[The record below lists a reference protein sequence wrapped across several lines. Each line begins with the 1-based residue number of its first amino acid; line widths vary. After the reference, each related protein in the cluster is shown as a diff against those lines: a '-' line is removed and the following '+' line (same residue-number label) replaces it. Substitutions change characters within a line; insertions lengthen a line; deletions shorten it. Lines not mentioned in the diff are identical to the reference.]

1 MRIIKYSNKFTDKDL
16 QKIAN
21 NLNAFE
27 NNFEELILFRN
38 SDKSIMVY
46 QSMEQ
51 YDDDA
56 YIQRCENIDYFNG
69 WLYGAVQALYCISK
83 RRGIV

>member
-1 MRIIKYSNKFTDKDL
+1 MKIIKYSNKFTDKDL

-51 YDDDA
+51 YDDDS
-56 YIQRCENIDYFNG
+56 YIQRCENIDYLNG
-69 WLYGAVQALYCISK
+69 WLYGAVQALYTIRK
-83 RRGIV
+83 RKGIV

>member
-1 MRIIKYSNKFTDKDL
+1 MKIIKYSNRITDKEL
-16 QKIAN
+16 QKIAS

-38 SDKSIMVY
+38 SDKSICVY

-51 YDDDA
+51 YENYE
-56 YIQRCENIDYFNG
+56 YIQRCDNIDYLNG
-69 WLYGAVQALYCISK
+69 WLYGAVQALYTISK
-83 RRGIV
+83 LKGIV